1 MVPGISH
8 LPYSTRLSVLGLK
21 TLEQRRLITDLCFC
35 YKSLNGMTDSSLIS
49 RLKRANYEK
58 TRGHSYKLM
67 LGLYRTDNARFLITE
82 RVVAAWNSLPHDIVT
97 SSNYSRFKSL
107 INQMDLSRFTRLQYN

>member
-1 MVPGISH
+1 MV
-8 LPYSTRLSVLGLK
+8 
-21 TLEQRRLITDLCFC
+21 
-35 YKSLNGMTDSSLIS
+35 DSSLIS
-49 RLKRANYEK
+49 RFKRANYEK